1 MYVYIYVI
9 TLIFVYT
16 KCSSL
21 EGGLNVVKL
30 GGDYSICHFQCPYLY
45 YIYNTVNKNDM
56 KVVFISTRCCIA
68 IL

>member
-1 MYVYIYVI
+1 MYVYIYVV

-16 KCSSL
+16 KRSPLRGTERS
-21 EGGLNVVKL
+21 EV

-45 YIYNTVNKNDM
+45 YIYNTVNKNDT
-56 KVVFISTRCCIA
+56 KVVFISTRGRIA

>member
-1 MYVYIYVI
+1 MYVCMYVV

-30 GGDYSICHFQCPYLY
+30 GGDYRIVGFGDPI
-45 YIYNTVNKNDM
+45 YIYIYWGHEILLF
-56 KVVFISTRCCIA
+56 FIVL
-68 IL
+68 ILIV